1 VTVTFDS
8 EVDAAA
14 LPQIL
19 SRPAGEVA
27 LDVSVNMEE
36 LWGGLALWLA
46 LHDPGYCTL
55 NAAWSKEDDPPV
67 QVAAAFP
74 SGGVQVGWS
83 PASFDGAS
91 LAVLARGPSGV
102 AAQSFGEDLRCAERL
117 VEHASQWAAVG
128 RPGSQSLA
136 MQVVRTSAPA
146 PEDDGWV
153 KIEKRWTTIF
163 VRWPIS

>member
-1 VTVTFDS
+1 MS
-8 EVDAAA
+8 
-14 LPQIL
+14 
-19 SRPAGEVA
+19 
-27 LDVSVNMEE
+27 VSMEE

-55 NAAWSKEDDPPV
+55 DTYWPREDDPPV
-67 QVAAAFP
+67 PVAAAFP
-74 SGGVQVGWS
+74 SGGVKVGWS

-91 LAVLARGPSGV
+91 LAVLVRGPSGV
-102 AAQSFGEDLRCAERL
+102 AALSFGKDLRCAERL
-117 VEHASQWAAVG
+117 VERAGQWVAVG
-128 RPGSQSLA
+128 RPSSQSLA